1 MNLRLLLVFGL
12 ASVAMGQV
20 APGGHPVR
28 ERAGIACVTNG
39 GGEVDD
45 SV

>member
-1 MNLRLLLVFGL
+1 MQLRLLLVFGL

-20 APGGHPVR
+20 APWRGIR
-28 ERAGIACVTNG
+28 CERAGIAGVANA